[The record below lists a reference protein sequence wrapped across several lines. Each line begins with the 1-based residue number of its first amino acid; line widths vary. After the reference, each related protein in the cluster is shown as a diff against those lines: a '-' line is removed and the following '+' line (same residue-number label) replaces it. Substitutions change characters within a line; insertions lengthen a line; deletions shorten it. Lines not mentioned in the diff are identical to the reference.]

1 MQRRFAQVDVFTDR
15 PYYGNPLAVVVDGEG
30 LSTEDMQRIANWT
43 NLSETTF
50 LLPPADP
57 AADYRVRIFTTT
69 EELPFAGHPTL
80 GSCDVWRAHGG
91 VPRTPG
97 VVVQECGVGLVTIQ
111 ERGSRRYFAAPP
123 MRRSGPLS
131 AEERAMVRDSLG
143 VRDDEILDCAWVDN
157 GPGWMGVLL
166 PSAERVLALKAE
178 TITGKVGVIGAH
190 PAGSPYAYELRAFY
204 SAGGVTFEDPV
215 TGSVNASAAQWLLG
229 AGRFTAPY
237 VVQQG
242 TALGRAGRVHIETD
256 VDGAVW
262 VGGDVVSCVR
272 GTLAPFVG

>member
-15 PYYGNPLAVVVDGEG
+15 AYFGNALAVVVDGEG

-50 LLPPADP
+50 LLPPTDP
-57 AADYRVRIFTTT
+57 AADYRVRIFTTG

-80 GSCDVWRAHGG
+80 GTCQVWRDHGG
-91 VPRTPG
+91 VPHTPG

-131 AEERAMVRDSLG
+131 PEERAMVRDSLG
-143 VRDDEILDCAWVDN
+143 VNDDEIVDCAWADN
-157 GPGWMGVLL
+157 GPGWMVVAL
-166 PSAERVLALKAE
+166 PSAERVLALSAE
-178 TITGKVGVIGAH
+178 TITGKIGVIG
-190 PAGSPYAYELRAFY
+190 PYPPGSPFAYELRGFY
-204 SAGGVTFEDPV
+204 SSGGVTFEDPV
-215 TGSVNASAAQWLLG
+215 TGSVNASAAQWLIG
-229 AGRFTAPY
+229 SGRFTAPY

-242 TALGRAGRVHIETD
+242 TRLGRAGRVYIDTD
-256 VDGAVW
+256 DTGAVW
-262 VGGDVVSCVR
+262 VGGDVVTCIS
-272 GTLAPFVG
+272 GTIDG